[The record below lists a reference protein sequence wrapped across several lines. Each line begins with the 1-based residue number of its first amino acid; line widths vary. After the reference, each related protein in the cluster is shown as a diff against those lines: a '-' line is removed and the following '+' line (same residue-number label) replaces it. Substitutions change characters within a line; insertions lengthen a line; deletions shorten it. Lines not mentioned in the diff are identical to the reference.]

1 MFRGAMGE
9 ANAIVAMLR
18 SSGID
23 AVQSSD
29 DADGW
34 YPHIGFVQ
42 GYRVLVLASE
52 EAEALELIAQAEP
65 LATE

>member
-1 MFRGAMGE
+1 MFRGALGE

-23 AVQSSD
+23 AILSSD

-34 YPHIGFVQ
+34 YPQVGFVQ

-52 EAEALELIAQAEP
+52 EAEAKELMAEAEP
-65 LATE
+65 AE

>member
-1 MFRGAMGE
+1 
-9 ANAIVAMLR
+9 MLR

-23 AVQSSD
+23 AVLSSD

-34 YPHIGFVQ
+34 YPQVGFVQ

-52 EAEALELIAQAEP
+52 EADARELIGEAAE
-65 LATE
+65 

>member
-1 MFRGAMGE
+1 
-9 ANAIVAMLR
+9 MLQ

-23 AVQSSD
+23 AVLSSD

-34 YPHIGFVQ
+34 YPQVGFVQ

-52 EAEALELIAQAEP
+52 EAEAKELISDAEP
-65 LATE
+65 LAAE